1 MEVDR
6 EKAEQIAKKI
16 IHQIAPLSEHRQR
29 CFALSNKL
37 SRFKEEMITEVFQV
51 IAQGARNKEPDFQA
65 GYRVISDTAMLSE
78 YLGPRVLAGVYSIA
92 RSKNYQD
99 VVRLMT
105 RVPPWRVP
113 GSGDDLEDKELREK
127 TLGERKSLA
136 RTRDRDL
143 INRLLND
150 QNPTVIY
157 ILLQNPI
164 LTVKEVIRIASKRP
178 TSSQVLSQV
187 YKNLKWINHY
197 PIKKSLANNPYC
209 PTQLALSLLHYLL
222 EQDLEELADNEVL
235 HPKIREAAWDLVL
248 EKIKDRKPQDQE

>member
-1 MEVDR
+1 MAIDR
-6 EKAEQIAKKI
+6 EKAEKAARKI
-16 IHQIAPLSEHRQR
+16 ISQIAPLSEHRQR
-29 CFALSNKL
+29 CYALSSKL
-37 SRFKEEMITEVFQV
+37 ARCKEEMMTEIFQV
-51 IAQGARNKEPDFQA
+51 IAERARRKEPLFQT

-92 RSKNYQD
+92 RSKDYQD

-105 RVPPWRVP
+105 RVPAWRTP
-113 GSGDDLEDKELREK
+113 GASDDMEDKDLREK

-164 LTVKEVIRIASKRP
+164 LTVKEVVRIASKRP

-187 YKNLKWINHY
+187 YKNLKWISHY

-222 EQDLEELADNEVL
+222 EQDLEDLADNEVL
-235 HPKIREAAWDLVL
+235 HPKIREAAWEMVL
-248 EKIKDRKPQDQE
+248 EKQRAREQQKPG